1 MSTHES
7 AVGRHASWLE
17 LFFDLVAVA
26 AVAQLAH
33 RLHGEVGPS
42 DVGLFV
48 LLYLAV
54 WMCWSAFTLYANVA
68 RERTRRRSML
78 AAMFVIAI
86 MAAAIPEAT
95 GPRAVVFIVTYVVV
109 RALGARTWQGTGTHL
124 TAWPSVQGLIGVLP
138 WVASIW
144 VDPPGRYVL
153 WTVGLAIDIVL
164 PLLANAERRVPR
176 FAQRLIEQQAEREGR
191 AAPDMSTLVPR
202 PAELD
207 LPHLAERLG
216 LFLIIVL
223 GEAVLQVVSAAA
235 ELPWTA
241 GLIAVALGGFA
252 LLAGIWWPMFRYG
265 LVGSAGRML
274 PVRLAMPL
282 HFLTAA
288 GITALAVGLGGLVAH
303 PVGPA
308 PVADRWLLCGGLAAW
323 GLSGILGAPR
333 AGRTHWLLVAGAP
346 GLVLTLGLGAFGARL
361 PGVALVWLL
370 VVVVGGHLGYG
381 MRLDR
386 RAVTA

>member
-1 MSTHES
+1 MSTEGS

-33 RLHGEVGPS
+33 RLHGEPGLA

-54 WMCWSAFTLYANVA
+54 WLSWSAFTLYANVA

-95 GPRAVVFIVTYVVV
+95 GPRTVVFIATYAVV
-109 RALGARTWQGTGTHL
+109 RGLGARTWQATGTHL
-124 TAWPSVQGLIGVLP
+124 TAWPSVQGLIGVVP
-138 WVASIW
+138 WVISIW
-144 VDPPGRYVL
+144 VHPPGRYVL
-153 WTVGLAIDIVL
+153 WAVGLGLDILL
-164 PLLANAERRVPR
+164 PLLAVQERRVPR
-176 FAQRLIEQQAEREGR
+176 FAQRLIDQQAEREGR
-191 AAPDMSTLVPR
+191 PAPDMSAVLPR

-235 ELPWTA
+235 ELPWTPA
-241 GLIAVALGGFA
+241 LIATALGGFA

-265 LVGSAGRML
+265 LVGGGGML

-303 PVGPA
+303 PVGHAPA
-308 PVADRWLLCGGLAAW
+308 ADRWLLCGGLAAW
-323 GLSGILGAPR
+323 GLSGVLGAPR
-333 AGRTHWLLVAGAP
+333 AGRTHWLLVAGVP
-346 GLVLTLGLGAFGARL
+346 GLVLTLGLGVFGAVL
-361 PGVALVWLL
+361 PGVALVWVL
-370 VVVVGGHLGYG
+370 VAVAGWHVSYG
-381 MRLDR
+381 ARLER
-386 RAVTA
+386 RASA